1 MPKLIEKGRV
11 LVYTTPGD
19 DQNESDE
26 NSIHFYDLERGERCA
41 LIPGGW
47 IFLKIAADNTIWFIT
62 RSGSHLEVI
71 QAKLSRTEELRYD
84 SRDMHVQKIFPLRSY
99 DLFRWNEWM
108 KESHQWCEA
117 TLMPTEDSI
126 YLSMK
131 GIGGGWTIILKNSDT
146 STPLRYSTVNRKYT
160 LEKRDSENS
169 FSTLNVMA
177 TDRPLT
183 FEEVLPEESHS
194 RWRAI

>member
-1 MPKLIEKGRV
+1 VK
-11 LVYTTPGD
+11 
-19 DQNESDE
+19 N
-26 NSIHFYDLERGERCA
+26 
-41 LIPGGW
+41 
-47 IFLKIAADNTIWFIT
+47 AADNTIWFIT

-71 QAKLSRTEELRYD
+71 QAKLSRPEELRYD